1 MLHHIS
7 IDAQDPFRVSKV
19 LCELTGGQ
27 FFEFPISPGAYM
39 VIFGDEYGSGIEVL
53 PKDTIW
59 FAGETE
65 SQTKPAESPMSL
77 SSTHLALSASV
88 SRETIEAI
96 GLREGWLVRFC
107 DRGLFQVIELWLE
120 NSFMLELLTAEMMA
134 NYLNFMKPE
143 VYTDFLAEIAK
154 TETVSPTLEKQQ
166 SN

>member
-7 IDAQDPFRVSKV
+7 IAADDPFRVSKV

-27 FFEFPISPGAYM
+27 FFEFPVSPGAYM
-39 VIFGDEYGSGIEVL
+39 VIFDDEYGSGIEVL
-53 PKDTIW
+53 PKDIIW
-59 FAGETE
+59 FAGEVE
-65 SQTKPAESPMSL
+65 AQTKLADSPMRF
-77 SSTHLALSASV
+77 SSTHAALSVSV

-96 GLREGWLVRFC
+96 GLREGWLLRFC

-120 NSFMLELLTAEMMA
+120 NSFMLELLTAEMVP

-143 VYTDFLAEIAK
+143 VYTNFLAEVAATTSI
-154 TETVSPTLEKQQ
+154 SPTLQKWQ